1 MPGILNKSFSLT
13 GKILTSVVIT
23 LAIGLTATTAFV
35 VKESQDA
42 ILDVAEKHGQELA
55 GNIGSQV
62 KADIDVAMTASRTMA
77 ESFLAYHRAG
87 ITDREVYREALK
99 GVALNNPDFAAVW
112 SGWEPDALDGKDA
125 DFANTPE
132 SNASGRFIDL
142 WFLKNAT
149 DLGVRGLNIDKG
161 ETADWYDGPRKAMA
175 EVITEPYAMELA
187 KDEGTEAFLSTSV
200 VVPLIQDG
208 KFIGTVGVDFNL
220 QEVQDKIAEIRPYEE
235 GLVTLITNN
244 GVWAAY
250 PDREQI
256 GKAIEESSPQ
266 FQDYKGLI
274 AKGENASWIGYSN
287 ELGKDALYV
296 LVPLTVGH
304 SKTPWSIAA
313 IMPLD
318 KVQAGATSVRNNM
331 IIAAIVLTLLMALI
345 ITVLITVLMSRPLKN
360 ITEVVEVLSRDETNV
375 EIKDQQRSDEIGV
388 LAKALEHFRHKLI
401 QVRDLQSEQVEK
413 DRQAEQERRDTL
425 LGIAN
430 QFEVQVQGVVG
441 NVSSSSD
448 HLLTSAQS
456 MSAVTDNVSR
466 QTAVV
471 SSATEE
477 ASANVATVAS
487 ATEELSASI
496 GEINAQITRAV
507 SVSQEAVQEADRA
520 NTKVQGLS
528 DAALKIGDVI
538 KLISDIAEQTN
549 LLALNATIEA
559 ARAGDAGKGFAVV
572 ASEVKSLAN
581 QTAKATEEITS
592 QISGIQEE
600 TDASVEAIGGIGNT
614 ISQISEIST
623 VIASAMEEQGAATQ
637 EISRNVQEAAAGT
650 SEVTRSITEV
660 NSNIEEAGSVSQSVL
675 TAAQTLQDDAAV
687 LTRQVDEFMNQI
699 RAS

>member
-1 MPGILNKSFSLT
+1 MSKLLRNSFNLT

-62 KADIDVAMTASRTMA
+62 RADIDVAMTASRTMA
-77 ESFLAYHRAG
+77 ETFLSYHRAG

-99 GVALNNPDFAAVW
+99 GITRNNPDFAAVW
-112 SGWEPDALDGKDA
+112 SGWEPDALDGRDA

-161 ETADWYDGPRKAMA
+161 ETADWYDGPRKARA

-187 KDEGTEAFLSTSV
+187 KDSGTEAFLATSV
-200 VVPLIQDG
+200 VVPLIKDG
-208 KFIGTVGVDFNL
+208 TFIGTVGIDFNL
-220 QEVQDKIAEIRPYEE
+220 QEVQDKIAEIRPYDE
-235 GLVTLITNN
+235 GIVTLITNN

-250 PDREQI
+250 PDKEQI
-256 GKAIEESSPQ
+256 GKPVEESSPQ
-266 FQDYKGLI
+266 LEAYKDLV
-274 AKGENASWIGYSN
+274 AKGESASWIDYSS
-287 ELGKDALYV
+287 ELGKEALYV
-296 LVPLTVGH
+296 LVPLTVGQ
-304 SKTPWSIAA
+304 SKTPWAIAA

-318 KVQAGATSVRNNM
+318 KVQAGAASVRDNM
-331 IIAAIVLTLLMALI
+331 IVAAVVLTVLMALI
-345 ITVLITVLMSRPLKN
+345 IAFLITALMSKPLKN
-360 ITEVVEVLSRDETNV
+360 ITGVIEVLSRDETDV

-388 LAKALEHFRHKLI
+388 LAKALEQFRNKLI
-401 QVRDLQSEQVEK
+401 EVRNLQSEQLEK
-413 DRQAEQERRDTL
+413 DRQAEQDRRETL
-425 LGIAN
+425 LGLAN
-430 QFEVQVQGVVG
+430 QFEQQVQGVVG

-448 HLLTSAQS
+448 HLLTSAES
-456 MSAVTDNVSR
+456 MSAVTDNVSK
-466 QTAVV
+466 QATVV
-471 SSATEE
+471 STVTEE
-477 ASANVATVAS
+477 ASGNVATVAS

-496 GEINAQITRAV
+496 GEINAQIARAV
-507 SVSQEAVQEADRA
+507 SVSQEAVKEADQA
-520 NTKVQGLS
+520 NSRVKGLS
-528 DAALKIGDVI
+528 EAALKIGDVI
-538 KLISDIAEQTN
+538 QLINDIAEQTN

-592 QISGIQEE
+592 QISSIQDE
-600 TDASVEAIGGIGNT
+600 TDASVEAIGGIGST
-614 ISQISEIST
+614 ISQINEIST

-650 SEVTRSITEV
+650 SEVRRSITEV
-660 NSNIEEAGSVSQSVL
+660 NSNIEEAGNVSQSVL
-675 TAAQTLQDDAAV
+675 TAAQDLQNDAVA
-687 LTRQVDEFMNQI
+687 LTRQVDEFVNQI